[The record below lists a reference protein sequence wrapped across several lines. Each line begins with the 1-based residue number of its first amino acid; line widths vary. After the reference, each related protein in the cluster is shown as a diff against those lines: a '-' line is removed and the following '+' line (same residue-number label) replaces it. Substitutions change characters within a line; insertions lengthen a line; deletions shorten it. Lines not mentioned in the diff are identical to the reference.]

1 MSLSPFAMAATFR
14 SGPIHT
20 EARAQWWFVFAGH
33 KLLVAGNS
41 NGAPQIVKEHP
52 ATLGMATQFIR
63 LLGRLGT
70 IACYVAA
77 VDKGQIPPANMEF
90 RDLRGLYGALDD
102 DAFRLA
108 GRAIQIIHWHHEHLF
123 CGRCA
128 TPMEDDD
135 REELARRCPSCSM
148 VSYPR
153 LSPAVIMSVVRDDH
167 ILLAR
172 GPRFPKGMYSAL
184 AGFVEPGETLEEA
197 VAREVME
204 EVGVRVGK
212 IRYLASQ
219 PWPFPHSLMIGFT
232 TVYESGDIVIER
244 GELEDARWFSR
255 KDMPLLPSPISISR
269 LLIDNF
275 LALGE
280 KR

>member
-1 MSLSPFAMAATFR
+1 MSLSPFAMNATFR
-14 SGPIHT
+14 SGPT
-20 EARAQWWFVFAGH
+20 RTGGNAQWWFIFAGH
-33 KLLVAGNS
+33 KLLVAGD
-41 NGAPQIVKEHP
+41 GAPQIVKEHP
-52 ATLGMATQFIR
+52 ETLGMATQFTR
-63 LLGRLGT
+63 LLGQLDT
-70 IACYVAA
+70 VACYVAA
-77 VDKGQIPPANMEF
+77 VDKAQLPPPTMEF

-102 DAFRLA
+102 DVFRLA
-108 GRAIQIIHWHHEHLF
+108 GRAIQIIHWHQEHLF
-123 CGRCA
+123 CGKCGL
-128 TPMEDDD
+128 PMEDD
-135 REELARRCPSCSM
+135 REELARRCPGCSM
-148 VSYPR
+148 VNYPR

-172 GPRFPKGMYSAL
+172 APRFPKGMYSAL

-197 VAREVME
+197 VTREVME
-204 EVGVRVGK
+204 EVGVRVGQ

-232 TVYESGDIVIER
+232 TVYESGDIIIDR

-275 LALGE
+275 LALGK

>member
-1 MSLSPFAMAATFR
+1 MSLSPFAMAAPFR
-14 SGPIHT
+14 SGPMH
-20 EARAQWWFVFAGH
+20 AQGSAQWWFIFAGH
-33 KLLVAGNS
+33 KLLVGHDS
-41 NGAPQIVKEHP
+41 DGAPEIVKGHP
-52 ATLGMATQFIR
+52 ATFGITTQFTR
-63 LLGRLGT
+63 QLGRLDT

-77 VDKGQIPPANMEF
+77 VDKGQLPPANMEF

-102 DAFRLA
+102 DVFRLA
-108 GRAIQIIHWHHEHLF
+108 GRAIQIIHWHQEHLF
-123 CGRCA
+123 CGKCA
-128 TPMEDDD
+128 TPMEDD
-135 REELARRCPSCSM
+135 RKELVRRCPSCLM

-153 LSPAVIMSVVRDDH
+153 LSPAVIMSVVRDNH

-172 GPRFPKGMYSAL
+172 APRFPQGMYSAL

-204 EVGVRVGK
+204 EVGVKVGE

-232 TVYESGDIVIER
+232 TVYESGDIIVDR

-255 KDMPLLPSPISISR
+255 SAMPLLPSPISISR
-269 LLIDNF
+269 LLINNF

>member
-1 MSLSPFAMAATFR
+1 MSLSPFAMNATFR
-14 SGPIHT
+14 SGPLPT
-20 EARAQWWFVFAGH
+20 EASAQWWFIFSGH
-33 KLLVAGNS
+33 KLLVAGDGD
-41 NGAPQIVKEHP
+41 GAPQMVKEHP
-52 ATLGMATQFIR
+52 ATLGMATPFLR
-63 LLGRLGT
+63 LMGRLDT

-77 VDKGQIPPANMEF
+77 VDKGQPPPANMEF

-102 DAFRLA
+102 DVFRLA
-108 GRAIQIIHWHHEHLF
+108 GRAMQIIHWHQEHLF
-123 CGRCA
+123 CGKCA
-128 TPMEDDD
+128 TPMEDD
-135 REELARRCPSCSM
+135 RAELARRCPGCSM

-172 GPRFPKGMYSAL
+172 APRFPKGMYSAL

-204 EVGVRVGK
+204 EVGVRVGQ

-232 TVYESGDIVIER
+232 TVYESGDIIIDR

-280 KR
+280 KQ

>member
-1 MSLSPFAMAATFR
+1 
-14 SGPIHT
+14 
-20 EARAQWWFVFAGH
+20 
-33 KLLVAGNS
+33 
-41 NGAPQIVKEHP
+41 
-52 ATLGMATQFIR
+52 
-63 LLGRLGT
+63 
-70 IACYVAA
+70 
-77 VDKGQIPPANMEF
+77 
-90 RDLRGLYGALDD
+90 
-102 DAFRLA
+102 
-108 GRAIQIIHWHHEHLF
+108 
-123 CGRCA
+123 
-128 TPMEDDD
+128 
-135 REELARRCPSCSM
+135 
-148 VSYPR
+148 
-153 LSPAVIMSVVRDDH
+153 MSVVRDDH

-172 GPRFPKGMYSAL
+172 APRFPKGMYSAL

-204 EVGVRVGK
+204 EVGVRVGQ

-232 TVYESGDIVIER
+232 TVYESGDIIIDR

-280 KR
+280 KQ

>member
-14 SGPIHT
+14 SGPIHR
-20 EARAQWWFVFAGH
+20 EASAQWWFIFAGH
-33 KLLVAGNS
+33 KLLVAGDGD
-41 NGAPQIVKEHP
+41 GAPQIVKVHP
-52 ATLGMATQFIR
+52 ETFGMATQFTR
-63 LLGRLGT
+63 LLGQLDT
-70 IACYVAA
+70 VACYVAA
-77 VDKGQIPPANMEF
+77 VDNGQFPPANMEF

-102 DAFRLA
+102 DVFRLA
-108 GRAIQIIHWHHEHLF
+108 GRAMQIIHWHQEHLF
-123 CGRCA
+123 CGKCA
-128 TPMEDDD
+128 TPMEDD
-135 REELARRCPSCSM
+135 RGELARRCPSCSM

-153 LSPAVIMSVVRDDH
+153 LSPAVIMSVVRDGH

-172 GPRFPKGMYSAL
+172 APRFPKGMFSAL

-204 EVGVRVGK
+204 EVGVRVGQ

-232 TVYESGDIVIER
+232 TVYESGDIVIDR

-255 KDMPLLPSPISISR
+255 KDMPLLPSTISISR